1 MLKGAIICPDEELC
15 QKLEELLQD
24 MSVVSLTRSVPRY
37 PNANE
42 LSRTLRANA
51 PQVLF
56 LSVENLSRAL
66 EIVTAAEAHLP
77 GVQIVAINR
86 TADPATLLEV
96 MRSGI
101 REFIT
106 LPFERKNMG
115 DALSRVKEILDRRPI
130 QMEHTDLVF
139 SFLPAKPGVG
149 ATTIATNTA
158 MAVSRLPEQRS
169 LLLDLD
175 LNSGMIRFLLQL
187 ENTFSLTDAA
197 ERSLQ
202 MDESMWPQLVTSIGS
217 LDVVHS
223 GRLNPDKRLEGTHIR
238 HIMDFARRNY
248 RAVFLDLSGN
258 LERFSVEAMHE
269 SKKIF
274 LVVTPE
280 VPSLHLARE
289 KLQYLRLMDLAD
301 RVAILLN
308 RCQKRAVVSPA
319 QVEDL
324 LQQPVL
330 MTFANDYQGV
340 HRAMTAGKAVDAGS
354 ELGRQFAQLAQYSLD
369 IKHAATAEPKKRLAE
384 YLSILPSPVSLFS
397 AKKGV
402 S

>member
-24 MSVVSLTRSVPRY
+24 MSIVSLTRSVPRY

-56 LSVENLSRAL
+56 LSLENLSRAL

-77 GVQIVAINR
+77 GVQIIAVNR
-86 TADPATLLEV
+86 TADPATLLEA

-101 REFIT
+101 REFVT
-106 LPFERKNMG
+106 MPFDRRSMN
-115 DALSRVKEILDRRPI
+115 DALLRVKEILDRRPI
-130 QMEHTDLVF
+130 QLDHTDLVF

-175 LNSGMIRFLLQL
+175 LNSGMVRFLLQL
-187 ENTFSLTDAA
+187 ENSFSLTDAA
-197 ERSLQ
+197 ERSMQ
-202 MDESMWPQLVTSIGS
+202 MDESMWPQLVTSIGN

-223 GRLNPDKRLEGTHIR
+223 GRLNPDKRLEGTHVR

-340 HRAMTAGKAVDAGS
+340 HRAMTAGKAVDPGS
-354 ELGRQFAQLAQYSLD
+354 ELGKQFAQLAQHSLD
-369 IKHAATAEPKKRLAE
+369 IKQGAAEPKKRLSE
-384 YLSILPSPVSLFS
+384 YLSILPSAGSLFS
-397 AKKGV
+397 AKKA
-402 S
+402 